1 MDLHN
6 LLGGRPDCNPPQT
19 ISSSSSSS
27 SSCSPTATP
36 RQAEADC
43 GSGSGN
49 GRSPKKRR
57 SPRKKSS
64 TTYQQEVL
72 AVMRHTSEARTKEEA
87 ARMAMLER
95 IHDDKMQVVKS
106 LIDVLKSIGNK

>member
-1 MDLHN
+1 MELHN
-6 LLGGRPDCNPPQT
+6 LLGGLPDCNAPQT
-19 ISSSSSSS
+19 ISSSSR

-36 RQAEADC
+36 WQAEADC
-43 GSGSGN
+43 GSGK

-72 AVMRHTSEARTKEEA
+72 AVMRHTSQARTNEEA

-95 IHDDKMQVVKS
+95 MHDDKMQVGKS
-106 LIDVLKSIGNK
+106 LIDVLKSFGNK